1 MIKKKGQVEKINFET
16 LVGSYRVQSLNS
28 FASYLAQI
36 WRDLAKRSNEKKKGI
51 NKISFSKYYELPGL
65 INERLFQ
72 VFDRDKNGYLDGKEF
87 INGMI
92 ILFTESF
99 STLTKFIFNFYDFD
113 QDGLITR
120 EDVRVV
126 LSYVPLET
134 KNYSPKKLKYEKNEY
149 ADRVESQDE
158 LYNILNTAFANKD
171 SLTEEEFV
179 DVIDNVSSDI
189 LVLILVY
196 ILDKRPFNNDT
207 INLFDSITTTPESQ
221 SLSPN
226 IVDRT
231 IASPSLKSKFKSPAL
246 LKAKNN
252 FFQNKIA
259 SKNFLDLYSRKS
271 NINNE
276 SNKGKLA
283 FNLKIPD
290 NDIKLN
296 LGKIDSAREDDDSK
310 IISPTRKKKKININQ
325 SSTGDHLQNLLKL
338 KKIENFDKQ
347 KSFQG
352 LIEIKKN
359 SEENNNNNNKIIET
373 SSKINNEEKNIN
385 EDSSFSSDS
394 ESGDTG
400 SKISSYENYLYEL
413 NSEGEMKSN
422 WVKLIYKDIYYYKK
436 KDSPMYKGMHN
447 LSNVYIKQ
455 NELYEYQGKKYY
467 SFTIILPN
475 KTKTFYC
482 DNEEEYQT
490 WMKKLKN
497 AINFTNINE
506 NFEIKEQIG
515 KGKFAIVYKGIHK
528 STGRT
533 CAIKI
538 LNKKDMTTMD
548 LELVKTEM
556 DVLKICQ
563 HPNIIKLYDIHENED
578 NIYLIMEYCQGS
590 DLFTYIEKRGYK
602 LEEKKACEIIHKLCA
617 AVYYLHSYGIVHR
630 DLKPENIIMTDNT
643 DNADIRLLDF
653 GLSKIL
659 GPTEKCSEPFGTISY
674 VAPEVLKQ
682 KYYGREVDIWSIG
695 IITYLLLCGCLPFDD
710 EKSEKEIVR
719 QTIEDPVPYYPKLWK
734 KLSNEAKNF
743 VEGCLKKNPEERM
756 NIKDALEHEWIKKF
770 SNLVQLRLQ
779 SKKNNDQNDFK
790 IYTTIDNMNISSNK

>member
-1 MIKKKGQVEKINFET
+1 M
-16 LVGSYRVQSLNS
+16 
-28 FASYLAQI
+28 
-36 WRDLAKRSNEKKKGI
+36 
-51 NKISFSKYYELPGL
+51 
-65 INERLFQ
+65 
-72 VFDRDKNGYLDGKEF
+72 FDRDNNGYLDGKEF

-99 STLTKFIFNFYDFD
+99 STLTKFIFTFYDFD

-126 LSYVPLET
+126 LSYVPLQSQ
-134 KNYSPKKLKYEKNEY
+134 NYNPNKLKYEKNEY
-149 ADRVESQDE
+149 ADRVESQNE
-158 LYNILNTAFANKD
+158 LYNILNKAFGNKD

-179 DVIDNVSSDI
+179 DVIDNISSDI
-189 LVLILVY
+189 LILILVY
-196 ILDKRPFNNDT
+196 IMDKRPFNNET
-207 INLFDSITTTPESQ
+207 IKLFESMTKTPDSQ
-221 SLSPN
+221 SISPN
-226 IVDRT
+226 IIDRK
-231 IASPSLKSKFKSPAL
+231 IASPSLQSKFKSPAL
-246 LKAKNN
+246 LKAKID
-252 FFQNKIA
+252 FFQNNIS
-259 SKNFLDLYSRKS
+259 SKKFLDLYSKPKA
-271 NINNE
+271 INPI
-276 SNKGKLA
+276 NKDNKI
-283 FNLKIPD
+283 FSLKIPK

-296 LGKIDSAREDDDSK
+296 LGKIDSAREDDESK
-310 IISPTRKKKKININQ
+310 IIFPTRKKKLSNINQ
-325 SSTGDHLQNLLKL
+325 SYGNEHLQGLLKL
-338 KKIENFDKQ
+338 QHIENFENHKNFKGLENRKQ
-347 KSFQG
+347 
-352 LIEIKKN
+352 
-359 SEENNNNNNKIIET
+359 SEEKKTVKENN
-373 SSKINNEEKNIN
+373 S
-385 EDSSFSSDS
+385 DSSFDSDN
-394 ESGDTG
+394 EGETVN
-400 SKISSYENYLYEL
+400 KISAYENYLYEV
-413 NSEGEMKSN
+413 NSEGIMKSN
-422 WVKLIYKDIYYYKK
+422 WVKLIFKDIYYYKT

-447 LSNVYIKQ
+447 LSDVYIKQ
-455 NELYEYQGKKYY
+455 NELYEYEGKKYY
-467 SFTIILPN
+467 SFTMIFPK

-482 DNEEEYQT
+482 EKEEEYQT

-506 NFEIKEQIG
+506 KYDIQEQIG

-528 STGRT
+528 STDRVV
-533 CAIKI
+533 AIKI
-538 LNKKDMTTMD
+538 LNKQDMTTMD

-563 HPNIIKLYDIHENED
+563 HPYIIKLYDIHENEE

-630 DLKPENIIMTDNT
+630 DLKPENIIMTDHT

-682 KYYGREVDIWSIG
+682 EYYGREVDIWSIG

-710 EKSEKEIVR
+710 EKSEKEIIR
-719 QTIEDPVPYYPKLWK
+719 QTIEDPVPFPSNIWD
-734 KLSNEAKNF
+734 KLSSEAKEF
-743 VEGCLKKNPEERM
+743 VDRLLQKNPEERM

-770 SNLVQLRLQ
+770 SNLVQMRLQ
-779 SKKNNDQNDFK
+779 SKMNNEQNDFK

>member
-1 MIKKKGQVEKINFET
+1 MSKKKEENGNIEKINFES
-16 LVGSYRVQSLNS
+16 LVGSYRVPSLNS
-28 FASYLAQI
+28 FANYLAQI

-51 NKISFSKYYELPGL
+51 NKITFAKYYELPGL

-72 VFDRDKNGYLDGKEF
+72 LFDRDNNGYLDGKEF

-99 STLTKFIFNFYDFD
+99 STLTKFIFSFYDFD

-120 EDVRVV
+120 EDIRIV
-126 LSYVPLET
+126 LSYVPLQT
-134 KNYSPKKLKYEKNEY
+134 KNYNPKKLKYEKNEY

-158 LYNILNTAFANKD
+158 LYNILNKAFGKKET
-171 SLTEEEFV
+171 LTEEEFV
-179 DVIDNVSSDI
+179 DVIDNISSDI

-196 ILDKRPFNNDT
+196 ILDKRPFNNET
-207 INLFDSITTTPESQ
+207 IQLFESMTKTPDSQ
-221 SLSPN
+221 SISPN
-226 IVDRT
+226 IIDRK
-231 IASPSLKSKFKSPAL
+231 IASPSLQSKFKSPAL
-246 LKAKNN
+246 LKAKIN

-259 SKNFLDLYSRKS
+259 SKNFLDLYSKPK
-271 NINNE
+271 INNTI
-276 SNKGKLA
+276 NKDNKI
-283 FNLKIPD
+283 FSLKIPK

-296 LGKIDSAREDDDSK
+296 LGKIDSAREDDESK
-310 IISPTRKKKKININQ
+310 IIFPTRKKKISNIYQ
-325 SSTGDHLQNLLKL
+325 SYGGEHLQGLVKL
-338 KKIENFDKQ
+338 QNIENFTSQ
-347 KSFQG
+347 KSFNG
-352 LIEIKKN
+352 LENRKK
-359 SEENNNNNNKIIET
+359 SEEKKINENNNNNNSDNDI
-373 SSKINNEEKNIN
+373 
-385 EDSSFSSDS
+385 SSFDSDN
-394 ESGDTG
+394 EGETVN
-400 SKISSYENYLYEL
+400 KISAYENYLYEV
-413 NSEGEMKSN
+413 NSEGIMKSN
-422 WVKLIYKDIYYYKK
+422 WVKLIFKDIYYYKT

-447 LSNVYIKQ
+447 LSDVFIKQ
-455 NELYEYQGKKYY
+455 NELYEYEGKKYY
-467 SFTIILPN
+467 SFTMIFPK

-482 DNEEEYQT
+482 EKEEEYQT

-506 NFEIKEQIG
+506 KYDIQEQIG

-528 STGRT
+528 STDRVV
-533 CAIKI
+533 AIKI
-538 LNKKDMTTMD
+538 LNKQDMTTMD

-563 HPNIIKLYDIHENED
+563 HPYIIKLYDIHENEE

-630 DLKPENIIMTDNT
+630 DLKPENIIMTDHT

-659 GPTEKCSEPFGTISY
+659 GPTEKCTEPFGTISY

-734 KLSNEAKNF
+734 KLSEEAKSF
-743 VEGCLKKNPEERM
+743 VEGCLKKNPDERM
-756 NIKDALEHEWIKKF
+756 NIKDVLEHEWIQKF
-770 SNLVQLRLQ
+770 SNLVQLRRE
-779 SKKNNDQNDFK
+779 SKNNNIQNEFK
-790 IYTTIDNMNISSNK
+790 IYSTIDNP

>member
-1 MIKKKGQVEKINFET
+1 MSKKKEESVNVEKINFES
-16 LVGSYRVQSLNS
+16 LVGSYRVPSLNS
-28 FASYLAQI
+28 FANYLAQI

-51 NKISFSKYYELPGL
+51 NKITFAKYYELPGL

-72 VFDRDKNGYLDGKEF
+72 LFDRDNNGYLDGKEF

-99 STLTKFIFNFYDFD
+99 NTLTKFIFAFYDFD

-126 LSYVPLET
+126 LSYVPLQSQ
-134 KNYSPKKLKYEKNEY
+134 NYNPNKLKYEKNEY
-149 ADRVESQDE
+149 ADRVESQNE
-158 LYNILNTAFANKD
+158 LYNILNKAFGNKD

-179 DVIDNVSSDI
+179 DVIDNISSDI
-189 LVLILVY
+189 LILILVY
-196 ILDKRPFNNDT
+196 IMDKRPFNNET
-207 INLFDSITTTPESQ
+207 IKLFESMTKTPDSQ
-221 SLSPN
+221 SISPN
-226 IVDRT
+226 IIDRK
-231 IASPSLKSKFKSPAL
+231 IASPSLQSKFKSPAL
-246 LKAKNN
+246 LKAKIN
-252 FFQNKIA
+252 FFQNNIS
-259 SKNFLDLYSRKS
+259 SKKFLDLYSKPKA
-271 NINNE
+271 NNPINKE
-276 SNKGKLA
+276 NKI
-283 FNLKIPD
+283 FSLKIPK

-296 LGKIDSAREDDDSK
+296 LGKIDSAREDDESK
-310 IISPTRKKKKININQ
+310 IIFPTRKKKLSNINQ
-325 SSTGDHLQNLLKL
+325 SYGNEHLQGLLKL
-338 KKIENFDKQ
+338 QHIENFENHKNFKGLENRKQSEEKKTDK
-347 KSFQG
+347 
-352 LIEIKKN
+352 
-359 SEENNNNNNKIIET
+359 ENNN
-373 SSKINNEEKNIN
+373 
-385 EDSSFSSDS
+385 DSSFDSDN
-394 ESGDTG
+394 EGETVN
-400 SKISSYENYLYEL
+400 KISAYENYLYEV
-413 NSEGEMKSN
+413 NSEGIMKSN
-422 WVKLIYKDIYYYKK
+422 WVKLIFKDIYYYKT

-447 LSNVYIKQ
+447 LSDVYIKQ
-455 NELYEYQGKKYY
+455 NELYEYEGKKYY
-467 SFTIILPN
+467 SFTMIFPK

-482 DNEEEYQT
+482 EKEEEYQT

-506 NFEIKEQIG
+506 KYDIQEQIG

-533 CAIKI
+533 VAIKI
-538 LNKKDMTTMD
+538 LNKQDMTTID

-563 HPNIIKLYDIHENED
+563 HPYIIKLYDIHENEE

-630 DLKPENIIMTDNT
+630 DLKPENIIMTDHT

-719 QTIEDPVPYYPKLWK
+719 QTIEDPVPYYPKIWK
-734 KLSNEAKNF
+734 KLSEEAKSF
-743 VEGCLKKNPEERM
+743 VEGCLKKNPDERM
-756 NIKDALEHEWIKKF
+756 SIKDVLEHEWIKKF
-770 SNLVQLRLQ
+770 SNLVQLRRE
-779 SKKNNDQNDFK
+779 SKINNIQNEFK
-790 IYTTIDNMNISSNK
+790 IYTTIDNPSNK

>member
-1 MIKKKGQVEKINFET
+1 MSKKKDENSNIEKINFES
-16 LVGSYRVQSLNS
+16 LVGSYRVPSLNS
-28 FASYLAQI
+28 FANYLAQI

-51 NKISFSKYYELPGL
+51 NKITFAKYYELPGL

-72 VFDRDKNGYLDGKEF
+72 LFDRDNNGYLDGKEF

-99 STLTKFIFNFYDFD
+99 STLTKFIFTFYDFD

-126 LSYVPLET
+126 LSYVPLQT
-134 KNYSPKKLKYEKNEY
+134 QNYGPNKLKYEKNEY
-149 ADRVESQDE
+149 ADRVESQNE
-158 LYNILNTAFANKD
+158 LYNILNKAFGKKET
-171 SLTEEEFV
+171 LTEEEFV
-179 DVIDNVSSDI
+179 DVIDNISSDI
-189 LVLILVY
+189 LILILVY
-196 ILDKRPFNNDT
+196 IMDKRPFNNET
-207 INLFDSITTTPESQ
+207 IKLFESMTKTPDSQ
-221 SLSPN
+221 SISPN
-226 IVDRT
+226 IIDRT
-231 IASPSLKSKFKSPAL
+231 IASPSLQSKFKSPAL
-246 LKAKNN
+246 LKAKID
-252 FFQNKIA
+252 FFQNNIS
-259 SKNFLDLYSRKS
+259 SKKFLDLYSKPKA
-271 NINNE
+271 NNPINKE
-276 SNKGKLA
+276 NKI
-283 FNLKIPD
+283 FSLKIPK

-296 LGKIDSAREDDDSK
+296 LGKIDSAREDDESK
-310 IISPTRKKKKININQ
+310 IIFPTRKKKLSNINQ
-325 SSTGDHLQNLLKL
+325 SYGNEHLQGLLKL
-338 KKIENFDKQ
+338 QHIESFENHKNFKGLENRKQ
-347 KSFQG
+347 
-352 LIEIKKN
+352 
-359 SEENNNNNNKIIET
+359 SEEKKTVKENN
-373 SSKINNEEKNIN
+373 S
-385 EDSSFSSDS
+385 DSSFDSDN
-394 ESGDTG
+394 EGETVN
-400 SKISSYENYLYEL
+400 KISAYENYLYEV
-413 NSEGEMKSN
+413 NSEGIMKSN
-422 WVKLIYKDIYYYKK
+422 WVKLIFKDIYYYKT

-447 LSNVYIKQ
+447 LSDVYIKQ
-455 NELYEYQGKKYY
+455 NELYEYEGKKYY
-467 SFTIILPN
+467 SFTMIFPK

-482 DNEEEYQT
+482 EKEEEYQT

-497 AINFTNINE
+497 AIHFRNINE
-506 NFEIKEQIG
+506 NYDIQEQIG

-528 STGRT
+528 STNRVV
-533 CAIKI
+533 AIKI
-538 LNKKDMTTMD
+538 LNKQDMTTID

-563 HPNIIKLYDIHENED
+563 HPYIIKLYDIHENEE

-630 DLKPENIIMTDNT
+630 DLKPENIIMTDHT

-682 KYYGREVDIWSIG
+682 KSYGREVDIWSIG

-734 KLSNEAKNF
+734 KLSEEAKSF
-743 VEGCLKKNPEERM
+743 VEGCLKKNPDERM
-756 NIKDALEHEWIKKF
+756 SIKEVLEHEWIQKF
-770 SNLVQLRLQ
+770 SNLVQLRRE
-779 SKKNNDQNDFK
+779 SKNNEQNEFK
-790 IYTTIDNMNISSNK
+790 IYSTTIDNSSIK

>member
-1 MIKKKGQVEKINFET
+1 MSKKKDENGNIEKINFES
-16 LVGSYRVQSLNS
+16 LVGSYRVPSLNS
-28 FASYLAQI
+28 FANYLAQI

-51 NKISFSKYYELPGL
+51 NKITFAKYYELPGL

-72 VFDRDKNGYLDGKEF
+72 LFDRDNNGYLDGKEF

-99 STLTKFIFNFYDFD
+99 STLTKFIFSFYDFD

-120 EDVRVV
+120 EDVRIV
-126 LSYVPLET
+126 LSHVPLQT
-134 KNYSPKKLKYEKNEY
+134 KNYNPKKLKYEKNEY

-158 LYNILNTAFANKD
+158 LYNILNKAFGKKET
-171 SLTEEEFV
+171 LTEEEFV
-179 DVIDNVSSDI
+179 DVIDNISSDI

-196 ILDKRPFNNDT
+196 ILDKRPFNNET
-207 INLFDSITTTPESQ
+207 IQLFESMTKTPDSQ
-221 SLSPN
+221 SISPN
-226 IVDRT
+226 IIDRK
-231 IASPSLKSKFKSPAL
+231 IASPSLQSKFKSPAL
-246 LKAKNN
+246 LKAKID
-252 FFQNKIA
+252 FFQNNIS
-259 SKNFLDLYSRKS
+259 SKKFLDLYSKPKA
-271 NINNE
+271 INPI
-276 SNKGKLA
+276 NKDNKI
-283 FNLKIPD
+283 FSLKIPK

-296 LGKIDSAREDDDSK
+296 LGKIDSAREDDESK
-310 IISPTRKKKKININQ
+310 IIFPTRKKKLSNINQ
-325 SSTGDHLQNLLKL
+325 SYGNEHLQGLLKL
-338 KKIENFDKQ
+338 QHIENFENHKNFKGLENRKQ
-347 KSFQG
+347 
-352 LIEIKKN
+352 
-359 SEENNNNNNKIIET
+359 SEEKKTVKENN
-373 SSKINNEEKNIN
+373 S
-385 EDSSFSSDS
+385 DSSFDSDN
-394 ESGDTG
+394 EGETVN
-400 SKISSYENYLYEL
+400 KISAYENYLYEV
-413 NSEGEMKSN
+413 NSEGIMKSN
-422 WVKLIYKDIYYYKK
+422 WVKLIFKDIYYYKT

-447 LSNVYIKQ
+447 LSDVYIKQ
-455 NELYEYQGKKYY
+455 NELYEYEGKKYY
-467 SFTIILPN
+467 SFTMIFPK

-482 DNEEEYQT
+482 EKEEEYQT

-506 NFEIKEQIG
+506 SYDIQEQIG

-528 STGRT
+528 TTDRVV
-533 CAIKI
+533 AIKI
-538 LNKKDMTTMD
+538 LNKQDMTTMD

-563 HPNIIKLYDIHENED
+563 HPYIIKLYDIHENEE

-630 DLKPENIIMTDNT
+630 DLKPENIIMTDHT

-659 GPTEKCSEPFGTISY
+659 GPTEKCTEPFGTISY

-734 KLSNEAKNF
+734 KLSEEAKSF

-756 NIKDALEHEWIKKF
+756 NIKDVLEHEWIQKF
-770 SNLVQLRLQ
+770 SNLVQLRRE
-779 SKKNNDQNDFK
+779 SKNNNIQNEFK
-790 IYTTIDNMNISSNK
+790 IYSTIDNP

>member
-1 MIKKKGQVEKINFET
+1 M
-16 LVGSYRVQSLNS
+16 
-28 FASYLAQI
+28 
-36 WRDLAKRSNEKKKGI
+36 
-51 NKISFSKYYELPGL
+51 
-65 INERLFQ
+65 
-72 VFDRDKNGYLDGKEF
+72 
-87 INGMI
+87 
-92 ILFTESF
+92 
-99 STLTKFIFNFYDFD
+99 
-113 QDGLITR
+113 
-120 EDVRVV
+120 
-126 LSYVPLET
+126 
-134 KNYSPKKLKYEKNEY
+134 
-149 ADRVESQDE
+149 ESQNE
-158 LYNILNTAFANKD
+158 LYNILNKAFGNKD

-179 DVIDNVSSDI
+179 DVIDNISSDI
-189 LVLILVY
+189 LILILVY
-196 ILDKRPFNNDT
+196 IMDKRPFNNET
-207 INLFDSITTTPESQ
+207 IKLFESMTKTPDSQ
-221 SLSPN
+221 SISPN
-226 IVDRT
+226 IIDRK
-231 IASPSLKSKFKSPAL
+231 IASPSLQSKFKSPAL
-246 LKAKNN
+246 LKAKIN

-259 SKNFLDLYSRKS
+259 SKNFLDLYSKPK
-271 NINNE
+271 INNTI
-276 SNKGKLA
+276 NKDNKI
-283 FNLKIPD
+283 FSLKIPK

-296 LGKIDSAREDDDSK
+296 LGKIDSAREDDESK
-310 IISPTRKKKKININQ
+310 IIFPTRKKKISNIYQ
-325 SSTGDHLQNLLKL
+325 SYGGEHLQGLVKL
-338 KKIENFDKQ
+338 QNIENFTGQ
-347 KSFQG
+347 KSFNG
-352 LIEIKKN
+352 LENRKK
-359 SEENNNNNNKIIET
+359 SEEKKINENNNNNNSDNDI
-373 SSKINNEEKNIN
+373 
-385 EDSSFSSDS
+385 SSFDSDN
-394 ESGDTG
+394 EGETVN
-400 SKISSYENYLYEL
+400 KISAYENYLYEV
-413 NSEGEMKSN
+413 NSEGIMKSN
-422 WVKLIYKDIYYYKK
+422 WVKLIFKDIYYYKT

-447 LSNVYIKQ
+447 LSDVYIKQ
-455 NELYEYQGKKYY
+455 NELYEYEGKKYY
-467 SFTIILPN
+467 SFTMIFPK

-482 DNEEEYQT
+482 EKEEEYQT

-506 NFEIKEQIG
+506 KYDIQEQIG

-528 STGRT
+528 STDRVV
-533 CAIKI
+533 AIKI
-538 LNKKDMTTMD
+538 LNKQDMTTMD

-563 HPNIIKLYDIHENED
+563 HPYIIKLYDIHENEE

-630 DLKPENIIMTDNT
+630 DLKPENIIMTDHT

-659 GPTEKCSEPFGTISY
+659 GPTEKCTEPFGTISY

-719 QTIEDPVPYYPKLWK
+719 QTIEDPVPYYPRIWK
-734 KLSNEAKNF
+734 KLSSEAKNF

>member
-1 MIKKKGQVEKINFET
+1 MSKKKEESVNVEKINFES
-16 LVGSYRVQSLNS
+16 LVGSYRVPSLNS
-28 FASYLAQI
+28 FANYLAQV

-51 NKISFSKYYELPGL
+51 NKITFAKYYELPGL

-72 VFDRDKNGYLDGKEF
+72 LFDRDNNGYLDGKEF

-99 STLTKFIFNFYDFD
+99 NTLTKFIFAFYDFD

-126 LSYVPLET
+126 LSYVPLQT
-134 KNYSPKKLKYEKNEY
+134 KNYNPKKLKYEKNEY

-158 LYNILNTAFANKD
+158 LYNILNKAFGKKET
-171 SLTEEEFV
+171 LTEEEFV
-179 DVIDNVSSDI
+179 DVIDNISSDI
-189 LVLILVY
+189 LILILVY
-196 ILDKRPFNNDT
+196 IMDKRPFNNET
-207 INLFDSITTTPESQ
+207 IKLFESMTKTPDAQSI
-221 SLSPN
+221 SPN
-226 IVDRT
+226 IIDRK
-231 IASPSLKSKFKSPAL
+231 IASPSLQSKFKSPAL
-246 LKAKNN
+246 LKAKIN

-259 SKNFLDLYSRKS
+259 SKNFLDLYSKPKTNNTINKDNKIFTL
-271 NINNE
+271 NIP
-276 SNKGKLA
+276 SNK
-283 FNLKIPD
+283 
-290 NDIKLN
+290 DIRLN
-296 LGKIDSAREDDDSK
+296 LGKIDSAREDDESK
-310 IISPTRKKKKININQ
+310 IIFPTRKKKISNIYQ
-325 SSTGDHLQNLLKL
+325 SYGGEHLQGLVKL
-338 KKIENFDKQ
+338 QNIENFSSQ
-347 KSFQG
+347 KSFKG
-352 LIEIKKN
+352 LENRKK
-359 SEENNNNNNKIIET
+359 SEEKKIYENNNNNNFD
-373 SSKINNEEKNIN
+373 N
-385 EDSSFSSDS
+385 DSSSFDSDN
-394 ESGDTG
+394 EGETVN
-400 SKISSYENYLYEL
+400 KISSYENYLYEV
-413 NSEGEMKSN
+413 NSEGIMKSN
-422 WVKLIYKDIYYYKK
+422 WVKLIFKDIYYYKT

-447 LSNVYIKQ
+447 LSDVYIKQ
-455 NELYEYQGKKYY
+455 NELYEYEGKKYY
-467 SFTIILPN
+467 SFTMIFPK

-482 DNEEEYQT
+482 EKEEEYQT

-506 NFEIKEQIG
+506 KYDIQEQIG

-528 STGRT
+528 TTDRVV
-533 CAIKI
+533 AIKI
-538 LNKKDMTTMD
+538 LNKQDMTTID

-563 HPNIIKLYDIHENED
+563 HPYIIKLYDIQENEE

-630 DLKPENIIMTDNT
+630 DLKPENIIMTDNS

-710 EKSEKEIVR
+710 EKSEKEIIR

-734 KLSNEAKNF
+734 KLSEEAKSF
-743 VEGCLKKNPEERM
+743 VEGCLKKNPQERM
-756 NIKDALEHEWIKKF
+756 NIKEALQHEWIKKF
-770 SNLVQLRLQ
+770 SDLVQLRRE
-779 SKKNNDQNDFK
+779 SKMNNDVNDFK
-790 IYTTIDNMNISSNK
+790 IYTTIDNMNIKQKK

>member
-1 MIKKKGQVEKINFET
+1 MSKKKEDVEKINFET
-16 LVGSYRVQSLNS
+16 LVGSYRVPSLNS
-28 FASYLAQI
+28 FANYLAQI

-51 NKISFSKYYELPGL
+51 NKITFSKYYELPGL

-72 VFDRDKNGYLDGKEF
+72 VFDRDNNGYLDGKEF

-99 STLTKFIFNFYDFD
+99 STLTKFIFTFYDFD

-126 LSYVPLET
+126 LSYVPLQT
-134 KNYSPKKLKYEKNEY
+134 KNYNPTKLKYEKNEY

-158 LYNILNTAFANKD
+158 LYNILNKAFGKKD
-171 SLTEEEFV
+171 TLNEEEFV

-189 LVLILVY
+189 LILILVY
-196 ILDKRPFNNDT
+196 IMDKRPFNNET
-207 INLFDSITTTPESQ
+207 IKLFESITKTTEAQ
-221 SLSPN
+221 SISPN
-226 IVDRT
+226 VIDRK
-231 IASPSLKSKFKSPAL
+231 IASPSLQSKFKSPAL
-246 LKAKNN
+246 LKAKND
-252 FFQNKIA
+252 FFQNKIT
-259 SKNFLDLYSRKS
+259 SKNFLDLYSGKPKMM
-271 NINNE
+271 NPNNNE
-276 SNKGKLA
+276 LKT
-283 FNLKIPD
+283 FQLKIPNS
-290 NDIKLN
+290 NDIKLS
-296 LGKIDSAREDDDSK
+296 LGRIDSAREDDESK
-310 IISPTRKKKKININQ
+310 ILFPTRKKKISNINKD
-325 SSTGDHLQNLLKL
+325 SVEHIHGLLKLQNL
-338 KKIENFDKQ
+338 EHFDRKT
-347 KSFQG
+347 SFQG
-352 LIEIKKN
+352 LESKKN
-359 SEENNNNNNKIIET
+359 EDKNKENINNNSFSDESDNEGETGNKI
-373 SSKINNEEKNIN
+373 SL
-385 EDSSFSSDS
+385 
-394 ESGDTG
+394 
-400 SKISSYENYLYEL
+400 YENYLFEI

-422 WVKLIYKDIYYYKK
+422 WVKLIFKDIYYYKT

-447 LSNVYIKQ
+447 LSDVYIKK
-455 NELYEYQGKKYY
+455 NDLYEYNGKKYY
-467 SFTIILPN
+467 SFTMIFPK

-482 DNEEEYQT
+482 ENKEEYET
-490 WMKKLKN
+490 WLKKLKG
-497 AINFTNINE
+497 AINFSNIND
-506 NFEIKEQIG
+506 IYDIQEQIG

-528 STGRT
+528 ATNRIV
-533 CAIKI
+533 AIKI
-538 LNKKDMTTMD
+538 LNKKDMNTMD

-630 DLKPENIIMTDNT
+630 DLKPENIIMTDNS

-710 EKSEKEIVR
+710 EKSEKEIIR

-734 KLSNEAKNF
+734 KLSEEAKSF
-743 VEGCLKKNPEERM
+743 VEGCLKKNPQERM
-756 NIKDALEHEWIKKF
+756 NIKEALQHEWIKKF
-770 SNLVQLRLQ
+770 SDLVQLRRE
-779 SKKNNDQNDFK
+779 SKMNNDVNDFK
-790 IYTTIDNMNISSNK
+790 IYTTIDNMNIKQKK

>member
-1 MIKKKGQVEKINFET
+1 MSKKKEESVNVEKINFES
-16 LVGSYRVQSLNS
+16 LVGSYRVPSLNS
-28 FASYLAQI
+28 FANYLAQI

-51 NKISFSKYYELPGL
+51 NKITFAKYYELPGL
-65 INERLFQ
+65 INERLFK
-72 VFDRDKNGYLDGKEF
+72 VFDRDNNGYLDGKEF

-99 STLTKFIFNFYDFD
+99 NTLTKFIFAFYDFD

-126 LSYVPLET
+126 LSYVPLQT
-134 KNYSPKKLKYEKNEY
+134 KNYNPKKLKYEKNEY

-158 LYNILNTAFANKD
+158 LYNILNKAFGKKET
-171 SLTEEEFV
+171 LTEEEFV
-179 DVIDNVSSDI
+179 DVIDNISSDI
-189 LVLILVY
+189 LVLILIY
-196 ILDKRPFNNDT
+196 ILDKRPFNNET
-207 INLFDSITTTPESQ
+207 IQLFESMTKTPDAQSI
-221 SLSPN
+221 SPN
-226 IVDRT
+226 IIDRK
-231 IASPSLKSKFKSPAL
+231 IASPSLQSKFKSPAL
-246 LKAKNN
+246 LKAKIN

-259 SKNFLDLYSRKS
+259 SKNFLDLYSKPKTNNTINKDNKIFTL
-271 NINNE
+271 NIP
-276 SNKGKLA
+276 SNK
-283 FNLKIPD
+283 
-290 NDIKLN
+290 DIRLN
-296 LGKIDSAREDDDSK
+296 LGKIDSAREDDESK
-310 IISPTRKKKKININQ
+310 IIFPTRKKKISNIYQ
-325 SSTGDHLQNLLKL
+325 SYGGEHLQGLVKL
-338 KKIENFDKQ
+338 QNIENFSSQ
-347 KSFQG
+347 KSFKG
-352 LIEIKKN
+352 LENRKK
-359 SEENNNNNNKIIET
+359 SEEKKIYENNKNNNFDN
-373 SSKINNEEKNIN
+373 
-385 EDSSFSSDS
+385 DSSSFDSDN
-394 ESGDTG
+394 EGETVN
-400 SKISSYENYLYEL
+400 KISSYENYLYEV
-413 NSEGEMKSN
+413 NSEGIMKSC
-422 WVKLIYKDIYYYKK
+422 WVKLIFKDIYYYKT

-447 LSNVYIKQ
+447 LSDVYIKQ
-455 NELYEYQGKKYY
+455 NELYEYEGKKYY
-467 SFTIILPN
+467 SFTMIFPK

-482 DNEEEYQT
+482 EKEEEYQT

-506 NFEIKEQIG
+506 KYDIQEQIG

-533 CAIKI
+533 VAIKI
-538 LNKKDMTTMD
+538 LNKQDMTTID

-563 HPNIIKLYDIHENED
+563 HPYIIKLYDIQENEE

-617 AVYYLHSYGIVHR
+617 AVYYLHSYGIIHR
-630 DLKPENIIMTDNT
+630 DLKPENIIMTDHT

-659 GPTEKCSEPFGTISY
+659 GPSEKCSEPFGTISY

-710 EKSEKEIVR
+710 EKSEKEIAR

-734 KLSNEAKNF
+734 KLSEEAKSF
-743 VEGCLKKNPEERM
+743 VEGCLKKNPDERM
-756 NIKDALEHEWIKKF
+756 SIKDVLEHEWIKKF
-770 SNLVQLRLQ
+770 SNLVQLRRE
-779 SKKNNDQNDFK
+779 SKINNIQNEFK
-790 IYTTIDNMNISSNK
+790 IYTTIDNPSNK

>member
-1 MIKKKGQVEKINFET
+1 MSKKKEESENVEKINFES
-16 LVGSYRVQSLNS
+16 LVGSYRVPSLNS
-28 FASYLAQI
+28 FANYLAQI

-51 NKISFSKYYELPGL
+51 NKITFAKYYELPGL
-65 INERLFQ
+65 INERLFK
-72 VFDRDKNGYLDGKEF
+72 VFDRDNNGYLDGKEF

-99 STLTKFIFNFYDFD
+99 STLTKFIFTFYDFD

-126 LSYVPLET
+126 LSYVPLQT
-134 KNYSPKKLKYEKNEY
+134 QNYGPNKLKYEKNEY
-149 ADRVESQDE
+149 ADRVESQNE
-158 LYNILNTAFANKD
+158 LYNILNKAFGKKET
-171 SLTEEEFV
+171 LTEEEFV
-179 DVIDNVSSDI
+179 DVIDNISSDI
-189 LVLILVY
+189 LILILVY
-196 ILDKRPFNNDT
+196 IMDKRPFNNET
-207 INLFDSITTTPESQ
+207 IKLFESMTKTPDSQ
-221 SLSPN
+221 SISPN
-226 IVDRT
+226 IIDRT
-231 IASPSLKSKFKSPAL
+231 IASPSLQSKFKSPAL
-246 LKAKNN
+246 LKAKID

-259 SKNFLDLYSRKS
+259 SKNFLDLYSKPKA
-271 NINNE
+271 NNTINKE
-276 SNKGKLA
+276 NKI
-283 FNLKIPD
+283 FSLKIPK

-296 LGKIDSAREDDDSK
+296 LGKIDSAREDDESK
-310 IISPTRKKKKININQ
+310 IFFPTRKKKISNIYQ
-325 SSTGDHLQNLLKL
+325 SYGGEHLQGLVKL
-338 KKIENFDKQ
+338 QNIENFSSQ
-347 KSFQG
+347 KSFKG
-352 LIEIKKN
+352 LENRKK
-359 SEENNNNNNKIIET
+359 SEEEKIYENNNNNNF
-373 SSKINNEEKNIN
+373 EK
-385 EDSSFSSDS
+385 DSSSFDSDN
-394 ESGDTG
+394 EGETVN
-400 SKISSYENYLYEL
+400 KISTYENYLYEV
-413 NSEGEMKSN
+413 NSEGIMKSN
-422 WVKLIYKDIYYYKK
+422 WVKLICKDIYYYKT

-447 LSNVYIKQ
+447 LSDVYIKQ
-455 NELYEYQGKKYY
+455 NELYEYEGKKYY
-467 SFTIILPN
+467 SFTMIFPK

-482 DNEEEYQT
+482 EKEEEYQT

-497 AINFTNINE
+497 AIHFTNINE
-506 NFEIKEQIG
+506 NYDIQEQIG

-528 STGRT
+528 STNRVV
-533 CAIKI
+533 AIKI
-538 LNKKDMTTMD
+538 LNKQDMTTID

-563 HPNIIKLYDIHENED
+563 HPYIIKLYDIHENEE

-630 DLKPENIIMTDNT
+630 DLKPENIIMTDHT

-682 KYYGREVDIWSIG
+682 KSYGREVDIWSIG

-734 KLSNEAKNF
+734 KLSEEAKSF
-743 VEGCLKKNPEERM
+743 VEGCLKKNPDERM
-756 NIKDALEHEWIKKF
+756 SIKEVLEHEWIQKF
-770 SNLVQLRLQ
+770 SNLVQLRRE
-779 SKKNNDQNDFK
+779 SKMNNIQNEFK
-790 IYTTIDNMNISSNK
+790 IYTTIDNPSNK